1 MSLTINRYV
10 KYVWELVPCEICCT
24 ERYSLNNEALCS
36 HALHTCIDVNM
47 ADTSYVGLHL
57 FCKMSRHML
66 PSAYTALRRGGDPKC
81 TYMPYPYIC
90 TPPTHIYT
98 RTLHPPPTPL
108 LPPLH
113 STPLTPYTS
122 TPPTPHPPHLHHNK
136 IQRLGLYLHIA
147 PPSTTI
153 CTLLP
158 TCIHTL
164 PPQARSSQ

>member
-1 MSLTINRYV
+1 M
-10 KYVWELVPCEICCT
+10 PCEICCT

-98 RTLHPPPTPL
+98 RTLHPP
-108 LPPLH
+108 LH
-113 STPLTPYTS
+113 HYSSHLYTS
-122 TPPTPHPPHLHHNK
+122 LHPHLYK
-136 IQRLGLYLHIA
+136 IQRLGLHLHIA